1 MCINLL
7 GLFWL
12 SEEKVKGLLQLER
25 VMVYA
30 KAYYFFKCD
39 NFLFFIVRGQITI
52 VIKKMKGFGKF

>member
-12 SEEKVKGLLQLER
+12 SKEKVKGLLQLER

-30 KAYYFFKCD
+30 KAYYFFKVC
-39 NFLFFIVRGQITI
+39 
-52 VIKKMKGFGKF
+52 